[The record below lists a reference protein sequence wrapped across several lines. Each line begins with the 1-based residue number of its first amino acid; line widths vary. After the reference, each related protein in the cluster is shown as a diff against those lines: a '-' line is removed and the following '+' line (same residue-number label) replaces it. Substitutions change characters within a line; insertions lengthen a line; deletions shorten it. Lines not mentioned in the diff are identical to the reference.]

1 MSYEIAAT
9 GLNAVNEQLD
19 GISNNIA
26 NSGTVGYKSM
36 TTQFSAMYA
45 GTQAMGVSVAGSAQ
59 SISTGG
65 SMVSTGNALDL
76 AINDDG
82 FFVMCDSAGNI
93 SYTRAGS
100 FVTDK
105 NGYIVNA
112 SGDYLQGYPVDDSGT
127 LQTGTVTDIQ
137 IKTGNIPAQ
146 ATDSMTFTAN
156 FDASDEVITRNNPDA
171 TPPVTD
177 GVDFDP
183 NNSDTYTDS
192 YTTTVYDSLGNEH
205 SVSQYF
211 TKTADNTWEVQY
223 TFDGEA
229 QSGVPPTTLT
239 FDPNTGKLTDPTTPQ
254 TITFTTDEAAPI
266 SMTVDYTDCTQYG
279 SDFSVTTNSATG
291 YASATQNGVQVDDDG
306 KVYATYS
313 NGERMLQGQVVLATF
328 PDENGLEA
336 VSGTAWVQTGESGT
350 PLIGVPGSGSCG
362 TLSSGMLESS
372 NVDITNELVNLMT
385 AQRNYQAN
393 TKVISTSTQLDQ
405 ALFQAM

>member
-156 FDASDEVITRNNPDA
+156 FDASDETIDRTTVP
-171 TPPVTD
+171 
-177 GVDFDP
+177 FDP
-183 NNSDTYTDS
+183 DNSDTYTDS

-211 TKTADNTWEVQY
+211 TKTADNTWEVNY
-223 TFDGEA
+223 TFDGAA

-266 SMTVDYTDCTQYG
+266 SMTVDYSDCTQYG

-350 PLIGVPGSGSCG
+350 PLIGTPGSGSCG

-372 NVDITNELVNLMT
+372 NVDITTELVDLMT

>member
-156 FDASDEVITRNNPDA
+156 FNASDETIDRTTVSFDANNI
-171 TPPVTD
+171 
-177 GVDFDP
+177 
-183 NNSDTYTDS
+183 DTYTDS

-211 TKTADNTWEVQY
+211 TKTGDNTWEVQY

-239 FDPNTGKLTDPTTPQ
+239 FDPNTGKLTSPTTPQ

-266 SMTVDYTDCTQYG
+266 SMTVDYSDCTQYG

-328 PDENGLEA
+328 PDENGLQA

-350 PLIGVPGSGSCG
+350 PLIGVPGSGTCG

-372 NVDITNELVNLMT
+372 NVDITTELVDLMT

>member
-156 FDASDEVITRNNPDA
+156 FDASDEAIDRASVPFDA
-171 TPPVTD
+171 
-177 GVDFDP
+177 

-211 TKTADNTWEVQY
+211 TKTGDNTWEVQY

-266 SMTVDYTDCTQYG
+266 SMTIDYSDCTQYG

-350 PLIGVPGSGSCG
+350 PLIGTPGAGSCG

>member
-156 FDASDEVITRNNPDA
+156 FDASDETIDRSSVQFDA
-171 TPPVTD
+171 
-177 GVDFDP
+177 

-229 QSGVPPTTLT
+229 QTGVPPTTLT
-239 FDPNTGKLTDPTTPQ
+239 FDPNTIL
-254 TITFTTDEAAPI
+254 
-266 SMTVDYTDCTQYG
+266 
-279 SDFSVTTNSATG
+279 
-291 YASATQNGVQVDDDG
+291 
-306 KVYATYS
+306 
-313 NGERMLQGQVVLATF
+313 
-328 PDENGLEA
+328 
-336 VSGTAWVQTGESGT
+336 
-350 PLIGVPGSGSCG
+350 
-362 TLSSGMLESS
+362 
-372 NVDITNELVNLMT
+372 
-385 AQRNYQAN
+385 
-393 TKVISTSTQLDQ
+393 
-405 ALFQAM
+405 

>member
-156 FDASDEVITRNNPDA
+156 FDASDETIDRA
-171 TPPVTD
+171 TVP
-177 GVDFDP
+177 FDP
-183 NNSDTYTDS
+183 DNSDTYTDS

-229 QSGVPPTTLT
+229 QSGVPPTSLT
-239 FDPNTGKLTDPTTPQ
+239 FDANTGKLVTPSTPQ

-266 SMTVDYTDCTQYG
+266 SMTIDYSDCTQYG

-350 PLIGVPGSGSCG
+350 PLIGTPGSGSCG

>member
-156 FDASDEVITRNNPDA
+156 FDASDEAIDRA
-171 TPPVTD
+171 TVP
-177 GVDFDP
+177 FDP
-183 NNSDTYTDS
+183 DNSDTYTDS

-229 QSGVPPTTLT
+229 QSGVPPTSLT
-239 FDPNTGKLTDPTTPQ
+239 FDANTGKLVTPSTPQ

-266 SMTVDYTDCTQYG
+266 SMTIDYSDCTQYG

-350 PLIGVPGSGSCG
+350 PLIGTPGSGSCG

>member
-105 NGYIVNA
+105 NGYIINA

-156 FDASDEVITRNNPDA
+156 FDASDEIIDRKGDPDA
-171 TPPVTD
+171 EPAVA
-177 GVDFDP
+177 GVAFDP

-223 TFDGEA
+223 TFDGET
-229 QSGVPPTTLT
+229 QSGVPPTELK
-239 FDPNTGKLTDPTTPQ
+239 FDQNTGKLTSPTTPQ

-266 SMTVDYTDCTQYG
+266 SMTIDYSDCTQYG

-350 PLIGVPGSGSCG
+350 PLIGTPGSGSCG

>member
-19 GISNNIA
+19 GISNNIS

-156 FDASDEVITRNNPDA
+156 FDASDETIDRSSVPFDA
-171 TPPVTD
+171 
-177 GVDFDP
+177 

-229 QSGVPPTTLT
+229 QTGVPPTTLT
-239 FDPNTGKLTDPTTPQ
+239 FDPNTGKLTSPTTPQ
-254 TITFTTDEAAPI
+254 TITFTTNEAAPI
-266 SMTVDYTDCTQYG
+266 SMTVDYSDCTQYG

-350 PLIGVPGSGSCG
+350 PLIGTPGSGSCG

>member
-156 FDASDEVITRNNPDA
+156 FDASDDIISRTGDSTADPAVPA
-171 TPPVTD
+171 VP
-177 GVDFDP
+177 FDP

-239 FDPNTGKLTDPTTPQ
+239 FDPSTGKLTSPTTPQ

-266 SMTVDYTDCTQYG
+266 SMTVDYSDCTQYG

>member
-156 FDASDEVITRNNPDA
+156 FDASDEAIDRATVPFDA
-171 TPPVTD
+171 
-177 GVDFDP
+177 

-229 QSGVPPTTLT
+229 QSGVLPTTLT

-266 SMTVDYTDCTQYG
+266 SMTIDYSDCTQYG

-350 PLIGVPGSGSCG
+350 PLIGTPGSGSCG

>member
-146 ATDSMTFTAN
+146 ASDSMTFAAN
-156 FDASDEVITRNNPDA
+156 FDASDETIDRSSVPFDA
-171 TPPVTD
+171 
-177 GVDFDP
+177 

-229 QSGVPPTTLT
+229 QTGVPPTTLT
-239 FDPNTGKLTDPTTPQ
+239 FDPNTGKLTSPTTPQ

-266 SMTVDYTDCTQYG
+266 SMTVDYSDCTQYG

-350 PLIGVPGSGSCG
+350 PLIGTPGSGSCG

>member
-26 NSGTVGYKSM
+26 NAGTVGYKSM

-45 GTQAMGVSVAGSAQ
+45 GSQAMGVSVAGTAQ
-59 SISTGG
+59 SISRGG
-65 SMVSTGNALDL
+65 SLVSTGNALDL

-100 FVTDK
+100 FETDK
-105 NGYIVNA
+105 DGYIVNA
-112 SGDYLQGYPVDDSGT
+112 SGDYLQGYPVDDTGT

-146 ATDSMTFTAN
+146 ASSNLTFTAN
-156 FDASDEVITRNNPDA
+156 FNASDDAIDRTTVPFDA
-171 TPPVTD
+171 T
-177 GVDFDP
+177 
-183 NNSDTYTDS
+183 NSSSYTDS

-205 SVSQYF
+205 SVCQYF
-211 TKTADNTWEVQY
+211 TKTSDNTWEVQY
-223 TFDGEA
+223 TFDG
-229 QSGVPPTTLT
+229 QQQTGVPATTLT
-239 FDPNTGKLTDPTTPQ
+239 FDPNTGKLTSPTTPQ
-254 TITFTTDEAAPI
+254 TIEFQTDAAAPI
-266 SMTVDYTDCTQYG
+266 DLTVDYTTCTQYG
-279 SDFSVTTNSATG
+279 SDFSVTTNAANG

-328 PDENGLEA
+328 PNENGLEA

-350 PLIGVPGSGSCG
+350 PLIGVPGSGTCG
-362 TLSSGMLESS
+362 TLSSGVLESS
-372 NVDITNELVNLMT
+372 NVDITSELVNLMT

-393 TKVISTSTQLDQ
+393 TKVIATSTQLDD
-405 ALFQAM
+405 ALFLAM

>member
-156 FDASDEVITRNNPDA
+156 FDASDETIDRASVPFDA
-171 TPPVTD
+171 
-177 GVDFDP
+177 

-211 TKTADNTWEVQY
+211 TKTGDNTWEVQY

-229 QSGVPPTTLT
+229 QTDAPPTTLT
-239 FDPNTGKLTDPTTPQ
+239 FDPNTGKLTSPTTPQ
-254 TITFTTDEAAPI
+254 TITFTTTEAAPI
-266 SMTVDYTDCTQYG
+266 SMTIDYSDCTQYG

-350 PLIGVPGSGSCG
+350 PLIGTPGSGSCG

>member
-137 IKTGNIPAQ
+137 IKTGNIQAQ

-156 FDASDEVITRNNPDA
+156 FDASDETIDRSSVQFDA
-171 TPPVTD
+171 
-177 GVDFDP
+177 

-229 QSGVPPTTLT
+229 QTGVPPTTLT
-239 FDPNTGKLTDPTTPQ
+239 FDPNTGKLTSPTTPQ

-266 SMTVDYTDCTQYG
+266 SMTVDYSDCTQYG

-350 PLIGVPGSGSCG
+350 PLIGTPGSGSCG

>member
-1 MSYEIAAT
+1 MSYEIAAS

-26 NSGTVGYKSM
+26 NAGTVGYKSE

-45 GTQAMGVSVAGSAQ
+45 DSQAMGVSVSGTAQ
-59 SISTGG
+59 SISRGG
-65 SMVSTGNALDL
+65 SMVSTGNNLDL

-100 FVTDK
+100 FETDK
-105 NGYIVNA
+105 NGYIVNS

-127 LQTGTVTDIQ
+127 LQTGTVSDIQ
-137 IKTGNIPAQ
+137 IQTGNIPAE
-146 ATDSMTFTAN
+146 ATTDLSFVAN
-156 FDASDEVITRNNPDA
+156 FDASDTAIDTAAYPFDA
-171 TPPVTD
+171 
-177 GVDFDP
+177 
-183 NNSDTYTDS
+183 SDVNTYNDS

-211 TKTADNTWEVQY
+211 TKTADNTWEVHY
-223 TFDGEA
+223 TFDGEE
-229 QSGVPPTTLT
+229 QSTTTTLT
-239 FDPNTGKLTDPTTPQ
+239 FDSSGKLLSPTTAP
-254 TITFTTDEAAPI
+254 TLEFTTDGAAPI
-266 SMTVDYTDCTQYG
+266 DMTFDYSACTQYG
-279 SDFSVTTNSATG
+279 SDFSVTTNDANG
-291 YASATQNGVQVDDDG
+291 YASAEQNGVQVDSDG

-336 VSGTAWVQTGESGT
+336 VSGTSWVQTGASGT

-362 TLSSGMLESS
+362 SLSTGMLEGS
-372 NVDITNELVNLMT
+372 NVDLTSELVDLMT

-393 TKVISTSTQLDQ
+393 TKVISTSTQLDD

>member
-156 FDASDEVITRNNPDA
+156 FDASDETIDRA
-171 TPPVTD
+171 TVP
-177 GVDFDP
+177 FDP
-183 NNSDTYTDS
+183 DNSDTYTDS

-229 QSGVPPTTLT
+229 QSGVPPTSLT
-239 FDPNTGKLTDPTTPQ
+239 FDANTGKLVTPSTPQ

-266 SMTVDYTDCTQYG
+266 SMTIDYSDCTQYG

-291 YASATQNGVQVDDDG
+291 YASATQNGVQVGDDG

-350 PLIGVPGSGSCG
+350 PLIGTPGSGSCG

>member
-9 GLNAVNEQLD
+9 GLHAVNEQLD

-105 NGYIVNA
+105 NGYIINA

-156 FDASDEVITRNNPDA
+156 FDASDEVITRNDPDA
-171 TPPVTD
+171 MPPVTD

-211 TKTADNTWEVQY
+211 TKTADNTWEVNY

-229 QSGVPPTTLT
+229 QDTAPTQTLA
-239 FDPNTGKLTDPTTPQ
+239 FDPTTGKLTSPIAPK
-254 TITFTTDEAAPI
+254 TITFSTGEAADI
-266 SMTVDYTDCTQYG
+266 SMTIDYSDCTQYG
-279 SDFSVTTNSATG
+279 SDFSVTTNTATG

-350 PLIGVPGSGSCG
+350 PLIGVPDSGTCG
-362 TLSSGMLESS
+362 KLSSGMLESS

>member
-156 FDASDEVITRNNPDA
+156 FDASDETIDRSSVQFDA
-171 TPPVTD
+171 
-177 GVDFDP
+177 

-229 QSGVPPTTLT
+229 QTGVPPTTLT
-239 FDPNTGKLTDPTTPQ
+239 FDPNTGKLTSPTTPQ

-266 SMTVDYTDCTQYG
+266 SMTVDYSDCTQYG

-350 PLIGVPGSGSCG
+350 PLIGTPGSGSCG

>member
-26 NSGTVGYKSM
+26 NAGTVGYKSM

-45 GTQAMGVSVAGSAQ
+45 GSQAMGVSVAGTAQ
-59 SISTGG
+59 SISRGG

-82 FFVMCDSAGNI
+82 FFVMCDSAGNL
-93 SYTRAGS
+93 SYTRNGS
-100 FVTDK
+100 FETDK

-112 SGDYLQGYPVDDSGT
+112 SGDYLQGYPVDGNGT

-146 ATDSMTFTAN
+146 ASSSLTFTAN
-156 FDASDEVITRNNPDA
+156 FDASDEAIDRTSVP
-171 TPPVTD
+171 
-177 GVDFDP
+177 FDP
-183 NNSDTYTDS
+183 TISSSYTNS

-205 SVSQYF
+205 SVCQYF
-211 TKTADNTWEVQY
+211 TKTSDNTWEVQY
-223 TFDGEA
+223 TFDGQQQA
-229 QSGVPPTTLT
+229 GVSASTLT
-239 FDPNTGKLTDPTTPQ
+239 FDPNSGKLTSPTTPQ
-254 TITFTTDEAAPI
+254 TIEFQTAAAAPI
-266 SMTVDYTDCTQYG
+266 DLTVDYSICTQYG
-279 SDFSVTTNSATG
+279 SDFSVTTNTANG
-291 YASATQNGVQVDDDG
+291 YASATQNGVQVDNDG

-328 PDENGLEA
+328 PNENGLDA

-350 PLIGVPGSGSCG
+350 PLIGVPGSGTCG

-393 TKVISTSTQLDQ
+393 TKVISTSTQLDD

>member
-26 NSGTVGYKSM
+26 NSGTFGYKSM

-156 FDASDEVITRNNPDA
+156 FDASDETIDRSSVPFDA
-171 TPPVTD
+171 
-177 GVDFDP
+177 

-229 QSGVPPTTLT
+229 QTGVPPTTLT
-239 FDPNTGKLTDPTTPQ
+239 FDPNTGKLTSPTTPQ
-254 TITFTTDEAAPI
+254 TITFTTNEAAPI
-266 SMTVDYTDCTQYG
+266 SMTVDYSDCTQYG

-350 PLIGVPGSGSCG
+350 PLIGTPGSGSCG

>member
-127 LQTGTVTDIQ
+127 LQTGIVTDIQ

-266 SMTVDYTDCTQYG
+266 SMTIDYSDCTQYG
-279 SDFSVTTNSATG
+279 SDFSVTTNAATG

>member
-112 SGDYLQGYPVDDSGT
+112 SGYYLQGYPVDDSGT

-156 FDASDEVITRNNPDA
+156 FDASDETIDRSSVPFDA
-171 TPPVTD
+171 
-177 GVDFDP
+177 

-229 QSGVPPTTLT
+229 QTGVPPTTLT
-239 FDPNTGKLTDPTTPQ
+239 FDPNTGKLTSPTTPQ

-266 SMTVDYTDCTQYG
+266 SMTVDYSDCTQYG

-350 PLIGVPGSGSCG
+350 PLIGTPGSGSCG

>member
-112 SGDYLQGYPVDDSGT
+112 SGEYLQGYPVDDSGT
-127 LQTGTVTDIQ
+127 LQTGTVSDIQ
-137 IKTGNIPAQ
+137 IQTGNIPAE
-146 ATDSMTFTAN
+146 ASDSLSFTAN
-156 FDASDEVITRNNPDA
+156 FDASDA
-171 TPPVTD
+171 TIDRSTVA
-177 GVDFDP
+177 FDP
-183 NNSDTYTDS
+183 TNSASYSDS

-205 SVSQYF
+205 SVCQYF
-211 TKTADNTWEVQY
+211 TKTSDNTWEVDY
-223 TFDGEA
+223 TFDGAA
-229 QSGVPPTTLT
+229 QDGAAPTTLT
-239 FDPNTGKLTDPTTPQ
+239 FDPNTGKLTSPTTPQ
-254 TITFTTDEAAPI
+254 TVEFTTDAAAPI
-266 SMTVDYTDCTQYG
+266 ELTVDYSSCTQYG
-279 SDFSVTTNSATG
+279 SDFSVTTNSANG

-350 PLIGVPGSGSCG
+350 PLIGTPGSGSCG

-372 NVDITNELVNLMT
+372 NVDITTELVDLMT

-393 TKVISTSTQLDQ
+393 TKVISTSTQLDD

>member
-59 SISTGG
+59 SIATGG

-156 FDASDEVITRNNPDA
+156 FDASDEAIDRSSVA
-171 TPPVTD
+171 
-177 GVDFDP
+177 FDP
-183 NNSDTYTDS
+183 NDS

-223 TFDGEA
+223 TFDGEP
-229 QSGVPPTTLT
+229 QTGVPATTLT
-239 FDPNTGKLTDPTTPQ
+239 FDPKTGKLTSPTTPQ

-266 SMTVDYTDCTQYG
+266 SMTVDYSDCTQYG

>member
-156 FDASDEVITRNNPDA
+156 FDASDEAIDRASVPFDA
-171 TPPVTD
+171 
-177 GVDFDP
+177 
-183 NNSDTYTDS
+183 NNSDAYTDS

-211 TKTADNTWEVQY
+211 TKTGDNTWEVQY

-266 SMTVDYTDCTQYG
+266 SMTIDYSDCTQYG

-350 PLIGVPGSGSCG
+350 PLIGTPGSGSCG

>member
-26 NSGTVGYKSM
+26 NAGTVGYKSM

-45 GTQAMGVSVAGSAQ
+45 GSQAMGVSVAGTAQ
-59 SISTGG
+59 SISRGG
-65 SMVSTGNALDL
+65 SLVSAGNALDL

-100 FVTDK
+100 FETDK
-105 NGYIVNA
+105 NGYITNA

-146 ATDSMTFTAN
+146 ASSSLTFTAN
-156 FDASDEVITRNNPDA
+156 FNASDAAIDRTTVP
-171 TPPVTD
+171 
-177 GVDFDP
+177 FDP
-183 NNSDTYTDS
+183 ANSSSYTDS

-205 SVSQYF
+205 SVCQYF
-211 TKTADNTWEVQY
+211 TKTSDNTWEVQY
-223 TFDGEA
+223 TFDG
-229 QSGVPPTTLT
+229 QQQTGVPATTLT
-239 FDPNTGKLTDPTTPQ
+239 FDPNTGKLTSPTTPQ
-254 TITFTTDEAAPI
+254 TIEFQTDAAAPI
-266 SMTVDYTDCTQYG
+266 DLTVDYSTCTQYG
-279 SDFSVTTNSATG
+279 SDFSVTTNSANG

-328 PDENGLEA
+328 PNENGLEA

-350 PLIGVPGSGSCG
+350 PLIGVPGSGTCG
-362 TLSSGMLESS
+362 TLTSGVLESS
-372 NVDITNELVNLMT
+372 NVDITSELVNLMT

-393 TKVISTSTQLDQ
+393 TKVIATSTQLDD

>member
-36 TTQFSAMYA
+36 TTQFFAMYA

-156 FDASDEVITRNNPDA
+156 FDASDEAIDRASVPFDA
-171 TPPVTD
+171 
-177 GVDFDP
+177 

-211 TKTADNTWEVQY
+211 TKTGDNTWEVQY

-239 FDPNTGKLTDPTTPQ
+239 FDPNTGKLTSPTTPQ

-266 SMTVDYTDCTQYG
+266 SMTIDYSDCTQYG

-350 PLIGVPGSGSCG
+350 PLIGTPGSGSCG

>member
-26 NSGTVGYKSM
+26 NAGTVGYKSQ

-45 GTQAMGVSVAGSAQ
+45 DSQAMGVSVAGTAQ
-59 SISTGG
+59 SISRGG
-65 SMVSTGNALDL
+65 SMVSTSNALDL
-76 AINDDG
+76 AINNSG

-93 SYTRAGS
+93 TYTRAGS
-100 FVTDK
+100 FETDK
-105 NGYIVNA
+105 DGYIVNA

-127 LQTGTVTDIQ
+127 LQTGTVADLQIQ
-137 IKTGNIPAQ
+137 TGNIPAQ
-146 ATDSMTFTAN
+146 ATDSLTFTAN
-156 FDASDEVITRNNPDA
+156 FDASDDA
-171 TPPVTD
+171 INRADVP
-177 GVDFDP
+177 FDP
-183 NNSDTYTDS
+183 ANSSSYTDS

-205 SVSQYF
+205 SVCQYF
-211 TKTADNTWEVQY
+211 TKTDDNSWEVQY
-223 TFDGEA
+223 SFDGQV
-229 QSGVPPTTLT
+229 QSGSEPVTLT
-239 FDPNTGKLTDPTTPQ
+239 FDPNTGKLVSPTSPVSIEFETDA
-254 TITFTTDEAAPI
+254 AAPI
-266 SMTVDYTDCTQYG
+266 DMTFDYSTCTQYG
-279 SDFSVTTNSATG
+279 SDFSVTTNTANG

-328 PDENGLEA
+328 PNENGLEA

-350 PLIGVPGSGSCG
+350 ALIGVPGSGACG

-372 NVDITNELVNLMT
+372 NVDITSELVELMT

-393 TKVISTSTQLDQ
+393 TKVISTSTQLDD